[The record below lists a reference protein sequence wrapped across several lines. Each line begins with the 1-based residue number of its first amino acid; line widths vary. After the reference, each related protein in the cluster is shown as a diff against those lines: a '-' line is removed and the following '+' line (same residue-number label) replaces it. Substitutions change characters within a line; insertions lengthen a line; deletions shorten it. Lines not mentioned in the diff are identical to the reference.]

1 MDDELITNKGE
12 MIVYEAEGGE
22 IKLEVR
28 LENETMWLTQA
39 AMAALF
45 QTTQQNVSLHI
56 QNIYDE
62 GELIPEATYK
72 EYLLVRREGLGKHH

>member
-1 MDDELITNKGE
+1 MDDDLITNKGE

-45 QTTQQNVSLHI
+45 QTTQQ
-56 QNIYDE
+56 
-62 GELIPEATYK
+62 T
-72 EYLLVRREGLGKHH
+72 